1 VLSAVPQ
8 PGALRKRMLACI
20 DRMLKRIDTVK
31 QGDERNEFNAIE
43 NFASPP
49 DHALGAKDASG

>member
-1 VLSAVPQ
+1 
-8 PGALRKRMLACI
+8 MLE
-20 DRMLKRIDTVK
+20 RIDTVK

-49 DHALGAKDASG
+49 DDALGAKDASG